1 MKPSGI
7 TKHRVTPFN
16 IKNGNTAPYFLIE
29 AGQAKKDELVK
40 LASEEFK
47 QRSALAKYSNWNLEI
62 EKV

>member
-16 IKNGNTAPYFLIE
+16 IRNGNVAPSFIIE

-40 LASEEFK
+40 FASDEFK
-47 QRSALAKYSNWNLEI
+47 ERSALAKYPNWNLEI